1 MTWKPKRPE
10 PNRNTIKFFTGYLP
24 LARLW
29 SHGTHVRL

>member
-29 SHGTHVRL
+29 SHGTNVGL